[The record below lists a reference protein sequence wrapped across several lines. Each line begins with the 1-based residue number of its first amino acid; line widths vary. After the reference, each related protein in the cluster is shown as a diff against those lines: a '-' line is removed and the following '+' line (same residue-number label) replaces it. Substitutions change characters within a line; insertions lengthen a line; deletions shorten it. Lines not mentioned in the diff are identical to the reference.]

1 MSSIHL
7 AAELRKHDIFIFA
20 SEREA
25 CSNSLLEAL
34 HTGLPVVCR
43 NSSSNP
49 EVLGEG
55 GALFDDK
62 LDMLNQITSVSRDY
76 QKYKEKI
83 KVSTISEVHDAY
95 INFFNSLQVLIEK
108 NKIP

>member
-1 MSSIHL
+1 M
-7 AAELRKHDIFIFA
+7 
-20 SEREA
+20 
-25 CSNSLLEAL
+25 

-43 NSSSNP
+43 KSSSNP

-95 INFFNSLQVLIEK
+95 INFFNSLQVLDRKKTKYLKEK
-108 NKIP
+108 IKFKLGLI